1 VDRVDFRRWA
11 DALDG
16 ERDRLERRY
25 ASLLDQLARARAH
38 DLAVDPDNL
47 LRERVVAIITG
58 FKRIPPGGSGAAALL
73 GEAPMDVLID
83 SVVAARTCVDLAHAF
98 RADADVDEHL
108 EVASDCLREAV
119 AAVFELR
126 RTLPFLAPD

>member
-1 VDRVDFRRWA
+1 MDRAEFRQWA

-25 ASLLDQLARARAH
+25 ANLLDHLAQERAH
-38 DLAVDPDNL
+38 DPAVDPDNL
-47 LRERVVAIITG
+47 LRERVLAIIAG
-58 FKRIPPGGSGAAALL
+58 FKRLPLGGPGAAALL

-83 SVVAARTCVDLAHAF
+83 SVVAARTCVDLAHVL
-98 RADADVDEHL
+98 RVDADVDEHL

-119 AAVFELR
+119 AAAFELR